1 MNREQKQQQVAQW
14 QERLQVVKS
23 AVLTDFR
30 GLNVAQMTELRNK
43 LRAEDVGYEVAK
55 NTLLRKAVANIGQ
68 ECLYEYLTGPTG
80 IAYSHKDSVLPAKI
94 LKAFIK
100 ENADLKLKA
109 GIVEGKVIDVQQVK
123 QLADLPAREVL
134 IAQLLGTM
142 QASSIK
148 LIGVL
153 QANLR
158 QLVVV
163 LEAIKQKK
171 SA

>member
-1 MNREQKQQQVAQW
+1 LNREEKKQQVAEW

-43 LRAEDVGYEVAK
+43 LRAQKVEYVVAK
-55 NTLLRKAVANIGQ
+55 NTLLRKAATNIEQ
-68 ECLYEYLTGPTG
+68 EDLHEYLSGPTG
-80 IAYSHKDSVLPAKI
+80 IAYSYEDSIEPAKV
-94 LKAFIK
+94 LKAFMK
-100 ENADLKLKA
+100 DNADLKLKA
-109 GIVEGKVIDVQQVK
+109 GLVEGKVVDVQQVK
-123 QLADLPAREVL
+123 RLADLPNKEVL
-134 IAQLLGTM
+134 IGQLLGTL
-142 QASSIK
+142 QAPAIK

-163 LEAIKQKK
+163 LDAIKQKK